1 MNHDTEVIEHEITS
15 CTFDYSRSS
24 IYPFFKYRA
33 NESLNQ
39 IKMLVNVELN
49 LFFADVRDCD
59 CRIVVFAVKCH
70 KSLIG
75 SVIRVCNEHIVHRVQ
90 CANVSNDALA
100 DEMCPM

>member
-1 MNHDTEVIEHEITS
+1 
-15 CTFDYSRSS
+15 
-24 IYPFFKYRA
+24 
-33 NESLNQ
+33 
-39 IKMLVNVELN
+39 MLVNVELN

-75 SVIRVCNEHIVHRVQ
+75 SVIRGCTRVYNERIVHRVQ